1 VVNLIIEIDRSL
13 NRKKMTTI
21 NAYIN
26 FTGTCREAMTFYK
39 ECLGGNL
46 TFQTVA
52 GTPMET
58 QAPAS
63 MKDKILH
70 SSLQRDNIV
79 IMASDMTYPGFIQGN
94 NVSLSINC
102 SSEEEI
108 NTFFEKL
115 SEGAQVLHPL
125 ADSFWGAKFGVL
137 ADKFGTR
144 WMLNYEKEKS

>member
-1 VVNLIIEIDRSL
+1 
-13 NRKKMTTI
+13 MTTI

-46 TFQTVA
+46 TIQPVA

-58 QAPAS
+58 QSPAD

-70 SSLQRDNIV
+70 ASLQKDNIV
-79 IMASDMTYPGFIQGN
+79 IMGSDMTYPGFILGN

-144 WMLNYEKEKS
+144 WMLNYEKPKS